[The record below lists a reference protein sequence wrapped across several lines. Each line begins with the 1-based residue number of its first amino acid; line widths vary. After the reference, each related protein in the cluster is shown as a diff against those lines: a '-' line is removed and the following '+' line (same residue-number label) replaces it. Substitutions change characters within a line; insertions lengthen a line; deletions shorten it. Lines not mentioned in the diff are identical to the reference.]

1 MKKID
6 SNITRPLLIVF
17 FWLAF
22 NSLLFGQENPV
33 YSQKEVIYGRKD
45 GMALT
50 MLVLTPKVNANG
62 RGIISLTSSGWYS
75 SYQDLPRF
83 LKRAQPL
90 LIRGYTVFI
99 IFHGSVPKYTIPEM
113 VTDIRQS
120 IRFVRFNATAYGIV
134 PDKLGITGGSAG
146 GHLSLL
152 LAVADEPP
160 VTNTADPVSQLS
172 SRVQAVACFHP
183 PTDLL
188 NWSKPGEALV
198 LDKPRLAQAKVRPAF
213 EFTQWSETE
222 GMLVPINDVKQ
233 QLEISK
239 QLSPLYHVTP
249 DDAPVLIAH
258 GDADRSVPL
267 QQSQKFIEKLQ
278 QNRIPNKL
286 LIRKGADHYWPDEEV
301 ELEQFADWFDKYLK

>member
-1 MKKID
+1 
-6 SNITRPLLIVF
+6 
-17 FWLAF
+17 
-22 NSLLFGQENPV
+22 
-33 YSQKEVIYGRKD
+33 
-45 GMALT
+45 
-50 MLVLTPKVNANG
+50 
-62 RGIISLTSSGWYS
+62 
-75 SYQDLPRF
+75 
-83 LKRAQPL
+83 
-90 LIRGYTVFI
+90 
-99 IFHGSVPKYTIPEM
+99 M

-120 IRFVRFNATAYGIV
+120 IRFVRFNATEYGIA

-152 LAVADEPP
+152 LATADEPT
-160 VTNTADPVSQLS
+160 VANTADPMSRLS
-172 SRVQAVACFHP
+172 SRVQAVACFYP
-183 PTDLL
+183 PTDML

-198 LDKPRLAQAKVRPAF
+198 LDKPRLAQARVRPAF

-222 GMLVPINDVKQ
+222 GMLVPIKDVKQ

-267 QQSQKFIEKLQ
+267 QQSQKLIEKLQ

-286 LIRKGADHYWPDEEV
+286 LIRKGADHHWPDEEV